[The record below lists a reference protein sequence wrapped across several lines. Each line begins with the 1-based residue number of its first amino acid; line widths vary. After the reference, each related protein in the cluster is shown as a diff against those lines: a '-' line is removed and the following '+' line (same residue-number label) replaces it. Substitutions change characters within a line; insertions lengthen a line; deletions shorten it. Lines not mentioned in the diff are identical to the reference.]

1 MSGGIP
7 PRGRAR
13 DARSSLLNLVAEGA
27 VLASG
32 PAAAALAGAHRADGD
47 ATAVVPAAAGDR
59 ATMLRSGTI
68 ERIAAMAGAGEDA
81 ASRADQPK
89 IVDLVSTAA
98 GHGDPRY
105 DHFTKRL
112 VAHPSKLGRLVAPHL
127 SSWTRVGRFPSPF
140 KTNPR
145 SLNLGLSFVSNNETI
160 LVDIIGHAEHETIS
174 REFLRCGPRE
184 FIAFHPQTVNAA
196 IVTCGG
202 LAPGLNTVI
211 RELVCTLSRLYGVE
225 NIYGVPYGYRG
236 FYSPNHNMRRLTE
249 DSVSSI
255 HHQGGTILGSSRG
268 GFDLKLICDAVED
281 RGLNQ
286 IFIIGGD
293 APTGGR
299 WRSTRSCAGAR
310 ARLPA
315 SASPKRWTMISP
327 SSTAPLGL
335 TRPSRRRSG
344 PSTAPKWRPSLPS
357 MAWGWS
363 KSWAGRL
370 GRLQCLRA
378 WPRATSMCALS
389 PKSPLSSPATM
400 ACSAAWRTC
409 LRPRATASLLWPRAR
424 AWT

>member
-7 PRGRAR
+7 PRDRVR
-13 DARSSLLNLVAEGA
+13 DAQSSLVNLTAEGA
-27 VLASG
+27 VLAPES
-32 PAAAALAGAHRADGD
+32 ATTVFASVQQRVEGD
-47 ATAVVPAAAGDR
+47 ATAVVVAATGDN

-68 ERIAAMAGAGEDA
+68 EKIAAMSCTDGDA
-81 ASRADQPK
+81 ASSADQPK
-89 IVDLVSTAA
+89 IVELVSAA
-98 GHGDPRY
+98 TKNGDARY

-112 VAHPSKLGRLVAPHL
+112 VAYPSKLGRLVAPHL

-174 REFLRCGPRE
+174 REFLRSGPRE

-225 NIYGVPYGYRG
+225 HIYGVPYGYRG
-236 FYSPNHNMRRLTE
+236 FYSPNYNLRRLTE

-293 APTGGR
+293 GTHR
-299 WRSTRSCAGAR
+299 GAL
-310 ARLPA
+310 AIYQEL
-315 SASPKRWTMISP
+315 
-327 SSTAPLGL
+327 
-335 TRPSRRRSG
+335 RRRKRKIACVG
-344 PSTAPKWRPSLPS
+344 IPKTVDN
-357 MAWGWS
+357 G
-363 KSWAGRL
+363 
-370 GRLQCLRA
+370 
-378 WPRATSMCALS
+378 T
-389 PKSPLSSPATM
+389 
-400 ACSAAWRTC
+400 
-409 LRPRATASLLWPRAR
+409 
-424 AWT
+424 